1 MSTRPRKSNRRAA
14 RGVSPAHKREAPR
27 RTFIDRNKSAIIL
40 GSLGLGVVAIIAA
53 ALLLTSGGTS
63 VGSGPSAVVADPALV
78 KAVTGVPQTTL
89 DTVGAGSGVNPLSKA
104 TSSAPLTENGK
115 PEVLYIG
122 AEYCPYCAAERWAL
136 IVALSRFGT
145 FSGLKTTTSSPSDV
159 FASTPTFSFD
169 GSTYQSDY
177 LAFVPVEAFSNK
189 RSGNG
194 YARLQ
199 DLTAAQDSLLNSAG
213 GGFPFVDFGGSYVA
227 KGASYN
233 PGILSGMNWN
243 SIASALTQTNT
254 QQSKAILG
262 AANMMS
268 AVICKLTNGNPANVC
283 NSSGV
288 QAAAA
293 TLK

>member
-1 MSTRPRKSNRRAA
+1 MSTRSRKTNQKVPRGGPAAHRRQ
-14 RGVSPAHKREAPR
+14 APR
-27 RTFIDRNKSAIIL
+27 RTFIDRNKSTIIL
-40 GSLGLGVVAIIAA
+40 SALGLGVVAIIAA
-53 ALLLTSGGTS
+53 ALLLTNGGTS

-78 KAVTGVPQTTL
+78 QTVTSVPQTAL
-89 DTVGAGSGVNPLSKA
+89 DTVGVGTGVNPLSKA
-104 TSSAPLTENGK
+104 STSTPLTQDGK

-122 AEYCPYCAAERWAL
+122 AEYCPYCAAERWAM

-145 FSGLKTTTSSPSDV
+145 FSGLKTTSSSPSDV

-177 LAFVPVEAFSNK
+177 ISFVPVEAFSNK
-189 RSGNG
+189 RNGNA

-199 DLTAAQDSLLNSAG
+199 DLTSAQDALLNAAG
-213 GGFPFVDFGGSYVA
+213 GGFPFVDIGGAYQVT
-227 KGASYN
+227 GASYN
-233 PGILSGMNWN
+233 PGILSGMSWN
-243 SIASALTQTNT
+243 SIAAALTQTNT

-262 AANMMS
+262 TANMLT
-268 AVICKLTNGNPANVC
+268 AAICKSTNGNPGDVC

>member
-14 RGVSPAHKREAPR
+14 RNVPPAQRRQAPR
-27 RTFIDRNKSAIIL
+27 RTFIDRYKSAIIL
-40 GSLGLGVVAIIAA
+40 GALGLGVVAIIAA
-53 ALLLTSGGTS
+53 ALLLTNGGTS

-78 KAVTGVPQTTL
+78 QTVTSVPPAAL
-89 DTVGAGSGVNPLSKA
+89 DTVGAGSGVKPLSKA
-104 TSSAPLTENGK
+104 TSSAPLTKDGK

-122 AEYCPYCAAERWAL
+122 AEYCPYCAAERWAM

-145 FSGLKTTTSSPSDV
+145 FTGLKTTTSSPSDV

-189 RSGNG
+189 RNG
-194 YARLQ
+194 SSYARLQ
-199 DLTAAQDSLLNSAG
+199 DLTAEQDSLLNSAG
-213 GGFPFVDFGGSYVA
+213 GGFPFLDIGGNYVVT
-227 KGASYN
+227 GASYN

-243 SIASALTQTNT
+243 SIAAALTKTDS
-254 QQSKAILG
+254 QQSKSILG
-262 AANMMS
+262 TANMLT
-268 AVICKLTNGNPANVC
+268 AAICKITNGNPADVC

-293 TLK
+293 TIN